1 MRTLIMMFV
10 FLVAQTSFC
19 LAKTVYPS
27 EESKKILSK
36 GKLVGEWVADGRK
49 AGVFDDAQILYK
61 ALLYRDVF
69 YICTMHLNRYEG
81 KYRAILSCYDEEGN
95 Q

>member
-36 GKLVGEWVADGRK
+36 GKLVGEWDADGRK
-49 AGVFDDAQILYK
+49 AGVFDDAQIPPTQHQSHKQSSLFSHPSSSI
-61 ALLYRDVF
+61 AMLLLF
-69 YICTMHLNRYEG
+69 
-81 KYRAILSCYDEEGN
+81 ILI
-95 Q
+95 